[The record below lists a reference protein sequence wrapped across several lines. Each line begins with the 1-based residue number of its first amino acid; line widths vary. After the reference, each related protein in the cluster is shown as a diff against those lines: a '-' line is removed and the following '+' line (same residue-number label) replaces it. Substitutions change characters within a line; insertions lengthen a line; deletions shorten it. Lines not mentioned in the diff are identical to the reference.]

1 MERKEKQLLTITKIT
16 EMGPMNFNGGKV
28 KGKRYEVDTAEGP
41 NGQVWAM
48 GAWSLEKNYPLNVP
62 WYYDLVPKDYFG
74 EPIWKFEVRGADT
87 LTEQDKAYRR
97 KVIASKQPV
106 HEKDA
111 VAKQPLRVERPE
123 APSAPSQDP
132 DLRHMIVC
140 ATAYLA
146 ATMLA
151 SNEKEHID
159 EILPRAL
166 LMKSDIEYM
175 INEKKKDRSGGLPDI
190 STEHFDDDDVPF

>member
-1 MERKEKQLLTITKIT
+1 MEKKEKQLLTINKIT
-16 EMGPMNFNGGKV
+16 EIGIVNFYGGRV
-28 KGKRYEVDTAEGP
+28 KGNRYEVETTEGI

-48 GAWSLEKNYPLNVP
+48 GDWRLNKNYPLNEP
-62 WYYDLVPKDYFG
+62 WYYDLIPTDYYSK
-74 EPIWKFEVRGADT
+74 PIWKFVTCNSNR

-97 KVIASKQPV
+97 EVIASKQPILA
-106 HEKDA
+106 KDA

-123 APSAPSQDP
+123 APLAPSQDA
-132 DLRHMIVC
+132 DLRNMIVC

-151 SNEKEHID
+151 SNDKEHID

-175 INEKKKDRSGGLPDI
+175 IIEKKKDRPGGLPDI